1 MWIFPFV
8 KFPFQYKLNLKII
21 VASCLQSFLYLK
33 SNYSIFYLHTHTEKK
48 KRHEIVLQTYIFLL
62 VKRWIYR
69 HAEAVD
75 PTGFKFS
82 SVFNGSCQT
91 IGQPH
96 RLIKQLEDRIRQSR
110 SSVYIIT
117 EHPCEMTRE
126 YFKIYLKS
134 FLVFHNLIFTN

>member
-1 MWIFPFV
+1 MWKFPFV

-21 VASCLQSFLYLK
+21 VASCSQSFLHLK
-33 SNYSIFYLHTHTEKK
+33 RNYAIVYLHTHTHK

-82 SVFNGSCQT
+82 GVFNGSCQT

-110 SSVYIIT
+110 SSVYVIT
-117 EHPCEMTRE
+117 KHPCEISRE

-134 FLVFHNLIFTN
+134 FLVFHNLIFTI

>member
-1 MWIFPFV
+1 MW
-8 KFPFQYKLNLKII
+8 KFPLVETVQYKLNLKII
-21 VASCLQSFLYLK
+21 VARCSQNFLHLK
-33 SNYSIFYLHTHTEKK
+33 GNYATVYLHK

-69 HAEAVD
+69 HGEAVD

-91 IGQPH
+91 TGQPH
-96 RLIKQLEDRIRQSR
+96 RLIKQLKDRIRQSR
-110 SSVYIIT
+110 SSVYVMT
-117 EHPCEMTRE
+117 FRTKHPCEMTRE

-134 FLVFHNLIFTN
+134 FLVFHNLIFTI